1 MELSFCVIP
10 VRCFDPLFIR
20 VHQLVFFDGVSFSV
34 IWAEHLLLDLKIFA
48 VNGYN
53 IFYIF
58 QIPLVNAK
66 ILQTVVLASFFAD
79 FCHNAGSS
87 NMMLMS
93 IFAIRIMGNDF
104 FPVTIRKKRPDI
116 LFDFFFIWSPV
127 DTVSIFIIRIIQDN
141 IRIIFG
147 VLVIFIA
154 FLNSQ

>member
-1 MELSFCVIP
+1 MLCIDSSLFFYLWNFLCVIP

-79 FCHNAGSS
+79 FVTMREA
-87 NMMLMS
+87 
-93 IFAIRIMGNDF
+93 AI
-104 FPVTIRKKRPDI
+104 
-116 LFDFFFIWSPV
+116 
-127 DTVSIFIIRIIQDN
+127 
-141 IRIIFG
+141 
-147 VLVIFIA
+147 
-154 FLNSQ
+154 